1 MTVRSI
7 LVTGG
12 AGYIGSIC
20 VEKLISEGYQVTVID
35 NLITGHREAV
45 SKDARFFQGDIGC
58 SEKLDEIFEAC
69 LPDAVLH
76 FAGSTIVGES
86 MEKPLVYY
94 RNNTI
99 NGFTLLECA
108 RRHNVS
114 KFIFSSTCATY
125 GIPSQTPIT
134 ESIPQIPTHPYG
146 ESKLAFERMLLSHA
160 MQSGMEAVIFRY
172 FNAAG
177 ASREHGEFHDPETHL
192 IPRLLQVA
200 MGQLDYLA
208 IYGTNHATLD
218 GTCIRDYIHVEDL
231 ASAHILALKPG
242 VKGDYNLGR
251 GKGDSV
257 HEIIKACRAITN
269 HPIPIK
275 ELPARPEEPAELVAS
290 TQKALSQLGWKAK
303 HQSTE
308 SIIESAWAWMKKN
321 PKGYGQST

>member
-1 MTVRSI
+1 MTIRSI

-35 NLITGHREAV
+35 NLRTGHREAV
-45 SKDARFFQGDIGC
+45 SKEARFFQGDIGC
-58 SEKLDEIFEAC
+58 IEKMNKVFESC
-69 LPDAVLH
+69 QPDAVLH

-86 MEKPLVYY
+86 IEKPLDYFK
-94 RNNTI
+94 NNAI

-108 RRHNVS
+108 KRHNVR

-125 GIPSQTPIT
+125 GIPTKTPIT

-177 ASREHGEFHDPETHL
+177 ATKKYGEFHNPETHL

-200 MGQLDYLA
+200 MGQLDSLA
-208 IYGTNHATLD
+208 IYGTNHPTPD

-242 VKGDYNLGR
+242 IKGDYNLGR

-257 HEIIKACRAITN
+257 HEIIETCRAITD
-269 HPIPIK
+269 HPIPIE
-275 ELPARPEEPAELVAS
+275 ELPARSGEPPELVAS
-290 TQKALSQLGWKAK
+290 TQKAFSQLGWKAK
-303 HQSTE
+303 HHSTK

>member
-1 MTVRSI
+1 MTIKSI

-20 VEKLISEGYQVTVID
+20 VEKLISEGFQVTVID
-35 NLITGHREAV
+35 NLKTGHREAV
-45 SKDARFFQGDIGC
+45 SKDANFFYGDIGC
-58 SEKLDEIFEAC
+58 PENLNEVFKNC

-76 FAGSTIVGES
+76 FAGSTLVGES
-86 MEKPLVYY
+86 ITKPLVYFK
-94 RNNTI
+94 NNTI

-108 RRHNVS
+108 KSYGVR

-125 GIPSQTPIT
+125 GIPAQTPIT
-134 ESIPQIPTHPYG
+134 ESSPQIPTNPYG
-146 ESKLAFERMLLSHA
+146 ESKLAFERMLLSQA
-160 MQSGMEAVIFRY
+160 MQSEMESVIFRY

-177 ASREHGEFHDPETHL
+177 ATKKYGEFHAPETHL

-200 MGQLDYLA
+200 MGQLDSLA
-208 IYGTNHATLD
+208 VYGTNHPTPD

-231 ASAHILALKPG
+231 ASAHILALNSG

-257 HEIIKACRAITN
+257 HEIIKTCRKITD

-290 TQKALSQLGWKAK
+290 TQKALTQLDWKAK
-303 HQSTE
+303 HHSTD
-308 SIIESAWAWMKKN
+308 SIIESAWTWMKKN